1 MYNKLLNVQQGRQPT
16 LWLLVFLLR
25 QRDTVVDGERKEEKK
40 SSLLAP
46 FRPRHML
53 HLVYISTI
61 YRWADDVLLLRWS
74 FVDRYAVHSDFLLHL
89 FDSNEMNFSFSNV
102 GKMYFKSTMGF

>member
-1 MYNKLLNVQQGRQPT
+1 MYNKLLYVQQDRQAT

-25 QRDTVVDGERKEEKK
+25 ERKEEKK

-53 HLVYISTI
+53 HLLYISTI
-61 YRWADDVLLLRWS
+61 
-74 FVDRYAVHSDFLLHL
+74 
-89 FDSNEMNFSFSNV
+89 
-102 GKMYFKSTMGF
+102 